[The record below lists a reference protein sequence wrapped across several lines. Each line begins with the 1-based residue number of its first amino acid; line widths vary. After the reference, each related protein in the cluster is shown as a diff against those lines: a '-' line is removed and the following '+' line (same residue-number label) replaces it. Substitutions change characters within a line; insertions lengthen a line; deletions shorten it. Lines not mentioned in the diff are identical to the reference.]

1 MKGEPKVPLK
11 QKADLNNVV
20 KSKDPAPTVF
30 KSGGSLPSLE
40 AGKENKTK
48 TVVKFQDEFEDDEDD
63 GFGDEFDA
71 NELLDLTDYKN
82 KRAP

>member
-40 AGKENKTK
+40 AGKENKS
-48 TVVKFQDEFEDDEDD
+48 
-63 GFGDEFDA
+63 
-71 NELLDLTDYKN
+71 
-82 KRAP
+82 

>member
-1 MKGEPKVPLK
+1 M
-11 QKADLNNVV
+11 
-20 KSKDPAPTVF
+20 
-30 KSGGSLPSLE
+30 PSLE
-40 AGKENKTK
+40 AGKENKSK